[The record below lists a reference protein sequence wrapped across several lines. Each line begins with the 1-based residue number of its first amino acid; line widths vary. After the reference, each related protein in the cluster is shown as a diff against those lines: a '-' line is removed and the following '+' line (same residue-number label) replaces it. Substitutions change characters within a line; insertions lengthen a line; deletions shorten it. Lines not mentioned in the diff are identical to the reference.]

1 MSDIEDPIDSVDEGG
16 DDLFGDDGDDDVVP
30 TKEPVHEDDELASD
44 PEGDSYARYRNDDD
58 DQTQV
63 QTKERAIQNVETY
76 RHRIPKPKDGAV
88 CIFLT
93 CSEKP
98 FGADFDGIASNS
110 TDPQVHEDNA

>member
-1 MSDIEDPIDSVDEGG
+1 MSDIEDPIESVDEGG

-30 TKEPVHEDDELASD
+30 TKEPFNEDDELASD

-58 DQTQV
+58 DQAPV

-88 CIFLT
+88 CIFT
-93 CSEKP
+93 CSAE
-98 FGADFDGIASNS
+98 ASWR
-110 TDPQVHEDNA
+110 